1 MKCSEMNS
9 VTVGTVTTGKTAV
22 LKLKFKE
29 LLQEI
34 NTSKLRNY
42 NPFFWDSV
50 HQQLASSDSIMAN
63 YMLSL
68 LIFDISVNL

>member
-9 VTVGTVTTGKTAV
+9 VTVVTVTTGKTAV

-29 LLQEI
+29 LIQEI
-34 NTSKLRNY
+34 NTGKLQNY

-50 HQQLASSDSIMAN
+50 RQQLASSDSIMAN